1 MGHNGGRSAMKPV
14 MKQIGLFLGAPA
26 PPPLPHLDADRRLAA
41 RLPPRILAGPSTWT
55 FPGWA
60 GLVYPPGTGQ
70 KDLVDRGL
78 EHASR
83 YPLFRTVGIDR
94 SHYAPLTDEE
104 LRAYAEQLPP
114 GFPCVI
120 KAWNAL
126 TIPAHPQTGE
136 VNPAFLDPDVCEQRV
151 LLPLAREFRDH
162 VGAIVFQFPPLSP
175 RDMPHPE
182 AFAAR
187 LDAFLGAL
195 PTAFPYAVEIR
206 NRGLLGAEY
215 LEVLARHRVG
225 HVLNLWERMPDVSRQ
240 LAIPG
245 ILTAPHVVCRLSIPP
260 GNRYDDQK
268 RKFAPFDKIVAPSES
283 VRASIVEL
291 ARACREMQRTLFITV
306 NNKVEGSSP
315 LTIRALIERMVE
327 DGVG

>member
-1 MGHNGGRSAMKPV
+1 MSDNGRGSAMKTA
-14 MKQIGLFLGAPA
+14 MKQIGLFLDAPA
-26 PPPLPHLDADRRLAA
+26 PPPLSHLEADHRLAA
-41 RLPPRILAGPSTWT
+41 RLVPRILVGPSTWT

-60 GLVYPPGTGQ
+60 GLVYPPGTGREE
-70 KDLVDRGL
+70 LVDRGL

-94 SHYAPLTDEE
+94 SHYAPLTEDE
-104 LRAYAEQLPP
+104 LRRYAEQLPP
-114 GFPCVI
+114 GFPCVM

-126 TIPAHPQTGE
+126 TIPTLESGAPSP
-136 VNPAFLDPDVCEQRV
+136 VFLDPDVCEQRV
-151 LLPLAREFRDH
+151 LLPIARAFRDH

-175 RDMPHPE
+175 RDLPHPD
-182 AFAAR
+182 AFAER

-206 NRGLLGAEY
+206 NRELLRGGY
-215 LEVLARHRVG
+215 LEVLARHRVA
-225 HVLNLWERMPDVSRQ
+225 HVINLWERMPDVSRQ

-245 ILTAPHVVCRLSIPP
+245 IFTAPHVVCRLSIPP
-260 GNRYDDQK
+260 GNRYEDQK
-268 RKFAPFDKIVAPSES
+268 RKFAPFDRIVAPNEA
-283 VRASIVEL
+283 VRAAIVEL
-291 ARACREMQRTLFITV
+291 ARACRKAQRTLFITV

-327 DGVG
+327 DAALR

>member
-1 MGHNGGRSAMKPV
+1 MKPV
-14 MKQIGLFLGAPA
+14 MKQIGLFLDAPA
-26 PPPLPHLDADRRLAA
+26 ALPLPHLDDDRRLAA
-41 RLPPRILAGPSTWT
+41 RLRPRVLVGPSTWT

-60 GLVYPPGTGQ
+60 GLVYPPGTGREE
-70 KDLVDRGL
+70 LVDRGL
-78 EHASR
+78 ERASR

-94 SHYAPLTDEE
+94 SHYAPLTDDD
-104 LRAYAEQLPP
+104 LRRYAEQLPP

-126 TIPAHPQTGE
+126 TTPTLEGGAPS
-136 VNPAFLDPDVCEQRV
+136 PAFLDSRVCEERV
-151 LLPLAREFRDH
+151 LLPLARSFPDH
-162 VGAIVFQFPPLSP
+162 VGALVFQFPPLSP
-175 RDMPHPE
+175 RDLPHPD
-182 AFAAR
+182 AFAER

-206 NRGLLGAEY
+206 NRELLRPGY
-215 LEVLARHRVG
+215 LEVLARHRVA

-245 ILTAPHVVCRLSIPP
+245 ILTAPHVVCRLSLPP
-260 GNRYDDQK
+260 GNRYEDQK
-268 RKFAPFDKIVAPSES
+268 RKFAPFDRIVAPNEAA
-283 VRASIVEL
+283 RAGIVAL
-291 ARACREMQRTLFITV
+291 ARLCASAQRTLFITV

-327 DGVG
+327 AAPVS

>member
-1 MGHNGGRSAMKPV
+1 MGDNGRGTAMKPV
-14 MKQIGLFLGAPA
+14 MKQIGLFLDAPA
-26 PPPLPHLDADRRLAA
+26 PLPLPHLEADRRLAA
-41 RLPPRILAGPSTWT
+41 RLAPRILLGPSTWT

-60 GLVYPPGTGQ
+60 GLVYPPGTAREE
-70 KDLVDRGL
+70 LVDHGL
-78 EHASR
+78 EQASR

-94 SHYAPLTDEE
+94 SHYAPLTDDE

-114 GFPCVI
+114 GYPCVM

-126 TIPAHPQTGE
+126 TIPTLQGGAP
-136 VNPAFLDPDVCEQRV
+136 NPAFLDPGVCEQRV
-151 LLPLAREFRDH
+151 LLPAARAFADH

-175 RDMPHPE
+175 QDLPHPD

-206 NRGLLGAEY
+206 NRDLLRPGY
-215 LEVLARHRVG
+215 LEVLARHRTA
-225 HVLNLWERMPDVSRQ
+225 HVINLWERMPEVSRQ

-268 RKFAPFDKIVAPSES
+268 RKFAPFDKIVAPNEAM
-283 VRASIVEL
+283 RAAVAEL
-291 ARACREMQRTLFITV
+291 ARACGAPQRTLFITV

-315 LTIRALIERMVE
+315 LTIRALIERMVK
-327 DGVG
+327 DGAG